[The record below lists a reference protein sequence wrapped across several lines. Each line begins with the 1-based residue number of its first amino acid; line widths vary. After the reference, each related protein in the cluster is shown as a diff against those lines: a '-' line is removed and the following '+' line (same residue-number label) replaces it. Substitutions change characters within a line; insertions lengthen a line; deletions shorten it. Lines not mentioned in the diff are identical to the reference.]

1 MEIAMIL
8 ELLLKKEKFIKY
20 AISGTINTLITLLI
34 YNILIQ
40 IGVNYMIS
48 NVIAYFLGI
57 INGFILDKIWVFKSN
72 KKIVILFSKFI
83 IVNII
88 SLLFNSIILFT
99 LVNNIGLDSVLSQLI
114 STISTGMFNYI
125 MNKVWTFS

>member
-1 MEIAMIL
+1 MIL
-8 ELLLKKEKFIKY
+8 ELLLKRGKFIKY

>member
-1 MEIAMIL
+1 MIL

>member
-1 MEIAMIL
+1 MVL
-8 ELLLKKEKFIKY
+8 GLLLKKEKFIKY

-40 IGVNYMIS
+40 IGMNYMVS

-72 KKIVILFSKFI
+72 KKIVPLFSKFI
-83 IVNII
+83 IVNMI
-88 SLLFNSIILFT
+88 SLFFNSLILFI
-99 LVNNIGLDSVLSQLI
+99 LVNNIGLDSILSQLI
-114 STISTGMFNYI
+114 STISTGIFNYI
-125 MNKVWTFS
+125 MNRVWTFS